1 MQGPPNVQTMPLEVE
16 QAELSDNTPDLI
28 SYLRFGEG
36 AKLFGVPPGKKWSLG
51 PGVLAHKWL
60 SVGVHLVFGKWKAMT
75 SDPL

>member
-36 AKLFGVPPGKKWSLG
+36 AKLFGVPPGKEMVIGAWCVGSQVVVSG
-51 PGVLAHKWL
+51 SAPGFWQVESNDL
-60 SVGVHLVFGKWKAMT
+60 
-75 SDPL
+75 